1 MKKGIIIGLLIL
13 LIVGG
18 GIGYYFYDLK
28 KKENEYETKLSST
41 LKKIDS
47 STFESAMLAS
57 DYQKYWGDII
67 KMSIPSATLASE
79 LGILEKEVESYLDYS
94 NTAYF
99 TGMQIG
105 LEEGDIDTMIEIVA
119 YAKYKEIKSV
129 KKNHNEVEKSIKD
142 LKNPPKKYTD
152 IYDDLLQIYE
162 VYNTFVSLSTSP
174 VGSYNDYSENIN
186 STYETLSSKIKTTKL
201 QLQ

>member
-1 MKKGIIIGLLIL
+1 M
-13 LIVGG
+13 GG
-18 GIGYYFYDLK
+18 GIGFYFYDLK

-41 LKKIDS
+41 LKQIDS
-47 STFESAMLAS
+47 STLESAMLAS

>member
-18 GIGYYFYDLK
+18 GIGFYFYDLK

-41 LKKIDS
+41 LKQIDS

-67 KMSIPSATLASE
+67 KMSIPSSTLASE

-99 TGMQIG
+99 TGMQRG

>member
-18 GIGYYFYDLK
+18 GIGFYFYDLK

-41 LKKIDS
+41 LKQIDS
-47 STFESAMLAS
+47 STLESAMLAS

>member
-13 LIVGG
+13 LVVGG

-41 LKKIDS
+41 LKQIDS
-47 STFESAMLAS
+47 STLESAMLAS

>member
-1 MKKGIIIGLLIL
+1 MKKGIIIGLVIL
-13 LIVGG
+13 LVVGG
-18 GIGYYFYDLK
+18 GIGYFFYDLK
-28 KKENEYETKLSST
+28 KKESEYETKLSST
-41 LKKIDS
+41 LKQIES

-67 KMSIPSATLASE
+67 KMSIPSSTLASE

-99 TGMQIG
+99 TGMRIG
-105 LEEGDIDTMIEIVA
+105 LEEGDIDTMIELVA

>member
-41 LKKIDS
+41 LKQIDS
-47 STFESAMLAS
+47 STLESAMLAS

-105 LEEGDIDTMIEIVA
+105 LEEGDIDTMIEIVT

>member
-1 MKKGIIIGLLIL
+1 MKKGIIIGLVIL
-13 LIVGG
+13 LVVGG
-18 GIGYYFYDLK
+18 GIGYFFYDLK
-28 KKENEYETKLSST
+28 KKESEYETKLSST
-41 LKKIDS
+41 LKQIES

-67 KMSIPSATLASE
+67 KMSIPSSTLASE

-99 TGMQIG
+99 TGMRIG
-105 LEEGDIDTMIEIVA
+105 LEEGDIDTIIELVA

>member
-1 MKKGIIIGLLIL
+1 MKKGIIIGLVIL
-13 LIVGG
+13 LVVGG
-18 GIGYYFYDLK
+18 GIGYFFYDLK
-28 KKENEYETKLSST
+28 KKESEYETKLSRT
-41 LKKIDS
+41 LKQIDS

-67 KMSIPSATLASE
+67 KMSIPSSTLASE

-99 TGMQIG
+99 TGMRIG
-105 LEEGDIDTMIEIVA
+105 LEEGDIDTMIELVA

>member
-18 GIGYYFYDLK
+18 GIGFYFYDLK

-41 LKKIDS
+41 LKQIDS
-47 STFESAMLAS
+47 STLESAMLAS

-79 LGILEKEVESYLDYS
+79 LGILEKEVETYLDYS

>member
-41 LKKIDS
+41 LKQIDS
-47 STFESAMLAS
+47 STLESAMLAS

>member
-41 LKKIDS
+41 LKQIDS
-47 STFESAMLAS
+47 STLESAMLAS

-105 LEEGDIDTMIEIVA
+105 LEEGDIDTMIEIVT
-119 YAKYKEIKSV
+119 YAKYKEIRSV
-129 KKNHNEVEKSIKD
+129 KKNHNKVEKSIKD